1 MTKIL
6 VTGCNGQLGN
16 EVRELATQTPFD
28 FVFTDVA
35 ELDITDSN
43 AVTALFAQEHFDFAI
58 NCAAYTNVN
67 KAESDEELA
76 EKINALAPE
85 NLAKACKTYQC
96 KFIHISTDYVFDGSH
111 CQPYSEDEAVCP
123 QSAYGRTKLDGEQR
137 VLAAHDMSI
146 IIRTAWLY
154 STYGNNFV
162 KTMIH
167 YGKEKDS
174 LNVVFDQVG
183 TPTYAG
189 DLAQAIITIITKVT
203 QGEKAFVPGIYHF
216 SNEGVCSWYDFTKE
230 IHAIAGITCQ
240 VNPIETKDYP
250 TPATRPFYSV
260 LNKAKIKNTYGVTV
274 PYWKDSLIRCIQK
287 LKA

>member
-6 VTGCNGQLGN
+6 VTGSNGQLGN
-16 EVRELATQTPFD
+16 ELRELANNAPFD
-28 FVFTDVA
+28 FIFTDIA

-76 EKINALAPE
+76 KKINALAPE

-111 CQPYSEDEAVCP
+111 CQPYSEDEDVCP

-230 IHAIAGITCQ
+230 IHAIAGISCQ

-260 LNKAKIKNTYGVTV
+260 LNKAKIKNTFGVTV

>member
-6 VTGCNGQLGN
+6 VTGSNGQLGN
-16 EVRELATQTPFD
+16 ELRELANNAPFD
-28 FVFTDVA
+28 FIFTDIA

-67 KAESDEELA
+67 KAESDEDVA
-76 EKINALAPE
+76 KKINALAPE

-111 CQPYSEDEAVCP
+111 CQPYSEDEDVCP

-146 IIRTAWLY
+146 IIRTTWLY

-230 IHAIAGITCQ
+230 IHAIAGISCQ

-260 LNKAKIKNTYGVTV
+260 LNKAKIKNTFGVTV

>member
-6 VTGCNGQLGN
+6 VTGSNGQLGN
-16 EVRELATQTPFD
+16 ELRELANNAPFD
-28 FVFTDVA
+28 FIFTDIA

-67 KAESDEELA
+67 KAESDEDVA
-76 EKINALAPE
+76 KKINALAPE

-111 CQPYSEDEAVCP
+111 CQPYSEDEDVCP

-230 IHAIAGITCQ
+230 IHAIAGISCQ

-260 LNKAKIKNTYGVTV
+260 LNKAKIKNTFGVTV